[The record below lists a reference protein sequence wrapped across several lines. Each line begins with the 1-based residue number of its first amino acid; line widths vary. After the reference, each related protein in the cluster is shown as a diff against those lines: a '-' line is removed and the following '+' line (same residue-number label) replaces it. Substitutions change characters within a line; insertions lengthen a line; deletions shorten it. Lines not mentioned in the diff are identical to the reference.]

1 MHKYVLFNFKC
12 SNMGL
17 IRVSDLLDDE
27 ISCLGI
33 DANFIYAAAGKSV
46 YAFLFGRKV
55 KLFYF
60 NDIFEA
66 LSKLTVNYRLK
77 KHTKDTKEMSL
88 KYFHLLLIF

>member
-1 MHKYVLFNFKC
+1 MPKYVLFNFKC

-17 IRVSDLLDDE
+17 IRVSDLLEDE

-33 DANFIYAAAGKSV
+33 DANFIYAAAGKNV

-55 KLFYF
+55 KLFYL
-60 NDIFEA
+60 NDIYEA
-66 LSKLTVNYRLK
+66 ISKLILNYRLK

-88 KYFHLLLIF
+88 KYSHLLLIF

>member
-1 MHKYVLFNFKC
+1 MPKYVLFNLKC

-17 IRVSDLLDDE
+17 IRVSDLLEDE

-33 DANFIYAAAGKSV
+33 DANFIYAAAGKNV

-55 KLFYF
+55 KLFYLY
-60 NDIFEA
+60 DLYEA
-66 LSKLTVNYRLK
+66 ISKLILNYRLK

-88 KYFHLLLIF
+88 KYSHLLLIF